1 MVVIQ
6 VQVGKN
12 TTEDVMLDGGTNV
25 NIILENLITKLGYPN
40 QNQPH
45 TISKWQIKV

>member
-12 TTEDVMLDGGTNV
+12 VVEDVLIDGGANV
-25 NIILENLITKLGYPN
+25 NIIIENLITKLG
-40 QNQPH
+40 
-45 TISKWQIKV
+45 

>member
-12 TTEDVMLDGGTNV
+12 TIEDVLLDGRASV
-25 NIILENLITKLGYPN
+25 NIITKNLITKLGFPN

-45 TISKWQIKV
+45 TTLEWQIRI